1 MCVSNAYTQSER
13 KQVQVH
19 EVRLK
24 LRVSESK
31 GIVYFY
37 FAEQKQFQAHEVRL
51 KLRVSDGI
59 FCLANEFCKF
69 FDALQEKSDVQAA
82 GVFYYLCAPIT
93 TTDKVA

>member
-1 MCVSNAYTQSER
+1 MGGNLFTHAMSEA
-13 KQVQVH
+13 
-19 EVRLK
+19 EV
-24 LRVSESK
+24 
-31 GIVYFY
+31 
-37 FAEQKQFQAHEVRL
+37 QAHEVRL

-93 TTDKVA
+93 TTGKDANTFGIYTR